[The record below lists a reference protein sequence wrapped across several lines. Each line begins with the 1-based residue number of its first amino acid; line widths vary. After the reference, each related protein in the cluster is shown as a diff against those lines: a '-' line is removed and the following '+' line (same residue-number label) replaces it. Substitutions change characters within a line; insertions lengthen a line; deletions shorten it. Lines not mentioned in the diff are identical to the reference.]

1 MVAPLPPAARLG
13 AFYALLFLGAGA
25 SLPYM
30 PVWLKSEGLSGA
42 QIGLVLALPLLAR
55 VVTGPALA
63 VWADGFR
70 ERRTPLS
77 ILAGVGTAAY
87 AGLALTEGFALHA
100 SLWFVGATA
109 MAALLPLT
117 DVINLRLSAREGF
130 SFGRPRA
137 GGSAA
142 FIVANLGLGAA
153 LTAGPA
159 WLVLIWIS
167 AAAGLTALAGRTVLP
182 AEPVHAAGAAET
194 GRRRLRGGGELLK
207 RRRFVLVI
215 VAAGLIQASHG
226 FHYGF
231 SALVWREQG
240 LDEAVTGAL
249 WAAGV
254 LAEIAFLWMP
264 EAWRRRFSPAGLL
277 VLGGGAA
284 VIRWAVAGVGPP
296 LAVLAPLHLLHAFT
310 FAATFVA
317 STRLV
322 DLTSPPERASVA
334 HSLSA
339 ALQGGLFIGMAT
351 LASGP
356 LFDAAGPRGYWAMSA
371 LASMGLAGALVLV
384 LRPERAAS

>member
-1 MVAPLPPAARLG
+1 MAAAPPPAARLG

-30 PVWLKSEGLSGA
+30 PVWLRSQGLSGT

-70 ERRTPLS
+70 ERRTPLT

-87 AGLALTEGFALHA
+87 AGLAATEGFAAHA
-100 SLWFVGATA
+100 ALWFTGATA

-117 DVINLRLSAREGF
+117 DVINLRLSSREGY

-137 GGSAA
+137 AGSAA
-142 FIVANLGLGAA
+142 FILANLVLGAA
-153 LTAGPA
+153 LTTGPA
-159 WLVLIWIS
+159 WLVLLWIS
-167 AAAGLTALAGRTVLP
+167 AAAGFTALAGRVVLP
-182 AEPVHAAGAAET
+182 GEPVHGAGAAET
-194 GRRRLRGGGELLK
+194 GRGRLRGGGALLK
-207 RRRFVLVI
+207 RRRFLLVI

-231 SALVWREQG
+231 SALVWRGQG
-240 LDEAVTGAL
+240 LDEAVTGVL

-254 LAEIAFLWMP
+254 VAEIAFLWMP
-264 EAWRRRFSPAGLL
+264 EHWRRRLSPERLL
-277 VLGGGAA
+277 LLGGVAA
-284 VIRWAVAGVGPP
+284 VVRWAVAGFGPP

-339 ALQGGLFIGMAT
+339 ALQGGLFIGLAT
-351 LASGP
+351 FASGS
-356 LFDAAGPRGYWAMSA
+356 LFDAAGARGYWAMSA
-371 LASMGLAGALVLV
+371 MAGTGLAGALVLAR
-384 LRPERAAS
+384 RPERAG